1 MREWG
6 MGMDIREITVDTATL
21 QNDINDVQSALCKVK
36 AYSESMFREIDAL
49 GEMWDGEAHDAF
61 LVQMQENRRKM
72 QELQKVIE
80 RLIECM
86 QYADHEYL
94 SCEDAVHSIINT
106 IRI

>member
-1 MREWG
+1 
-6 MGMDIREITVDTATL
+6 MDIREITVDTATL
-21 QNDINDVQSALCKVK
+21 QNDINDIQSALCKVK
-36 AYSESMFREIDAL
+36 ARSESMFREIDVL
-49 GEMWDGEAHDAF
+49 DNMWDGEAHDTF
-61 LVQMQENRRKM
+61 FVQMQEKHRKM

-80 RLIECM
+80 RLLECM

>member
-1 MREWG
+1 
-6 MGMDIREITVDTATL
+6 MDIREIMVDTVTL
-21 QNDINDVQSALCKVK
+21 QNDVDDVQNALGEVK
-36 AYSESMFREIDAL
+36 AHAESMFREMDAL
-49 GEMWDGEAHDAF
+49 GDMWDGETHDTFA
-61 LVQMQENRRKM
+61 MRIQENRRKM

-80 RLIECM
+80 RLAECM

>member
-1 MREWG
+1 MKV
-6 MGMDIREITVDTATL
+6 DIREITVDTVTL
-21 QNDINDVQSALCKVK
+21 RNDINDVQSALAKVK
-36 AYSESMFREIDAL
+36 MHSESMFREIDIL
-49 GEMWDGEAHDAF
+49 GDMWEGETHDAF
-61 LVQMQENRRKM
+61 FVRMQENRQKM

-80 RLIECM
+80 RLMECM

>member
-1 MREWG
+1 
-6 MGMDIREITVDTATL
+6 MDIREITVDTVTL
-21 QNDINDVQSALCKVK
+21 QNDINDVQNALGKVK
-36 AYSESMFREIDAL
+36 AYSESMFREINAL
-49 GEMWDGEAHDAF
+49 SDMWDGEVHDTF
-61 LVQMQENRRKM
+61 VMQIQENRRKM